1 MTFSK
6 KNLAFVQVQG
16 HLIHFEIVQYLK
28 RGHKWK
34 RLKGYMTYGFRAN
47 YNCDKNVT
55 MEMNP
60 SLIACHLQ
68 HQCLSHSEITKSRE
82 RVENTSNILPHSCMQ
97 FMQAAI
103 YI

>member
-34 RLKGYMTYGFRAN
+34 RLKGYMTYGTIVIKTSPWRWTQASLHAT
-47 YNCDKNVT
+47 YNINAC
-55 MEMNP
+55 
-60 SLIACHLQ
+60 LILRSQ
-68 HQCLSHSEITKSRE
+68 SK
-82 RVENTSNILPHSCMQ
+82 ENE
-97 FMQAAI
+97 
-103 YI
+103 

>member
-28 RGHKWK
+28 HGHKWK

-60 SLIACHLQ
+60 SLIACTYNINA
-68 HQCLSHSEITKSRE
+68 CLILRSQSK
-82 RVENTSNILPHSCMQ
+82 ENE
-97 FMQAAI
+97 
-103 YI
+103 